1 MSYGV
6 QGVGGLPWAHTQAR
20 EESQMRGL
28 VEAEPTYLVLRVE
41 DDSLGVGH
49 ADHVV
54 VKAGSGQPD
63 SGGELVVEQGEL

>member
-1 MSYGV
+1 
-6 QGVGGLPWAHTQAR
+6 
-20 EESQMRGL
+20 MRP
-28 VEAEPTYLVLRVE
+28 EPTYLVLRIE

-54 VKAGSGQPD
+54 VKVSSGQPD